1 MNLERNTNFAQE
13 LLILIREYKMKNVLL
28 KDGYRRKIALNFA
41 TFNEL
46 IPKSCLID
54 EL

>member
-1 MNLERNTNFAQE
+1 
-13 LLILIREYKMKNVLL
+13 MKNVLL
-28 KDGYRRKIALNFA
+28 KDGYRRKITLNFA